1 MSPRL
6 LPWVLALAVLGL
18 MVAGVPPVVLV
29 LVIALWIALSGGA
42 HDDRA

>member
-1 MSPRL
+1 MSSRL
-6 LPWVLALAVLGL
+6 LPWVLALVVLVL
-18 MVAGVPPVVLV
+18 VIAGVPPMVLV